1 MTGEYER
8 VQITGWLKC
17 LSPLSI
23 GTGAMPGDISGRE
36 GQHGNYLDIC
46 THPDGT
52 PFIPGTSLRGLL
64 SALLKSSNQ
73 ASHHANLFG
82 EMPGGQRGENQ
93 ASNASLLRVYDAKLC
108 QAGNGGILK
117 TRRTRTAT
125 DPITGTAK
133 DNSLHEVAQV
143 PINSQFF
150 CEFELERRGNHR
162 ISRTEVKTFLGLLNQ
177 LAKDNPLARLG
188 RGGNKSEGQVVWTLD
203 SVKTLSPARLV
214 DWLLKQ
220 PVTDLANAFIE
231 ANSLNQ
237 TAPVVQGKR
246 QFNQIPLH
254 IKLQA
259 PLLVDP
265 ERPDD
270 KKNLTNQDKRDNS
283 PDMVFRKENHNGK
296 TRLIAPA
303 SSLRGLLRSHCR
315 KILMTI
321 LVENT
326 QEAPPFIK
334 AGKKADDLLKILFGS
349 EERASALIFHDA
361 TGENVKTHRQT
372 FNAVD
377 RFTGGVADSALYT
390 VEAAWVETLKTKL
403 RINHGYLHKQNNWW
417 KGLLVLALRDAMEGD
432 LALGWGKAK
441 GYGVFTVEIKLEKG
455 GAFVQRWDDLKQSH
469 WKNLAKDW
477 VKSLHDL
484 LNQPL

>member
-1 MTGEYER
+1 MTHDYER
-8 VQITGWLKC
+8 VIIQGRLVCQT
-17 LSPLSI
+17 PLSI
-23 GTGAMPGDISGRE
+23 GTGVLPKVIDAGKDRE
-36 GQHGNYLDIC
+36 PANRLDIC
-46 THPDGT
+46 IRGDDLPY
-52 PFIPGTSLRGLL
+52 IPGSSLRGLL
-64 SALLKSSNQ
+64 SALLPKDHN
-73 ASHHANLFG
+73 HLRLFG
-82 EMPGGQRGENQ
+82 SARGENNTQ
-93 ASNASLLRVYDAKLC
+93 AGQLRVFDAVW
-108 QAGNGGILK
+108 QACERQRTPTQN
-117 TRRTRTAT
+117 RTRTRIE
-125 DPITGTAK
+125 PITGTSK
-133 DNSLHEVAQV
+133 DNCLYDLVQV
-143 PINSQFF
+143 PAYSEFR
-150 CEFELERRGNHR
+150 CEFEMDR
-162 ISRTEVKTFLGLLNQ
+162 IDRTTVQLFLGLLNSFNGSN
-177 LAKDNPLARLG
+177 ALARLG
-188 RGGNKSEGQVVWTLD
+188 RGVGKSEGQVVWTLD

-220 PVTDLANAFIE
+220 PVTDLANAFFLDD
-231 ANSLNQ
+231 SLNK
-237 TAPVVQGKR
+237 TEPVIQGKR
-246 QFNQIPLH
+246 QFTQIPLH
-254 IKLQA
+254 LKLQA
-259 PLLVDP
+259 PLLVDS

-270 KKNLTNQDKRDNS
+270 KKNLTNQDKRDNP
-283 PDMVFRKENHNGK
+283 PDMFFRKETHNGK
-296 TRLIAPA
+296 TCLVAPA

-441 GYGVFTVEIKLEKG
+441 GYGVFTVEIKVEKG
-455 GAFVQRWDDLKQSH
+455 GAFIQRWDDLKQSH